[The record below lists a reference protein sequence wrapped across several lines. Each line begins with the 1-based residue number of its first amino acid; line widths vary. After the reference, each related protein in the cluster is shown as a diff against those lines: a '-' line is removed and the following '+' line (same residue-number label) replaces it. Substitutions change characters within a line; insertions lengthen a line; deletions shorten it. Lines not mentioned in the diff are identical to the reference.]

1 MLWYHHFTHAYQK
14 SQSYDVRFLRYRVR
28 QTNFLSFW
36 VIFCPLP
43 PPIPPNDPKNKN
55 FEKKKKKCL
64 ESVLL
69 YILVYHKWR
78 SYDIWFLTYTVQQT
92 EIFIILPFQ
101 PFDNLEDQNFNIEE
115 NTWRYYHFTHLHH
128 EWHSYDQGVIQGV
141 FEIGNHFWVHK
152 NRHPNFNKLT
162 KNKVFT
168 KPLIIKHGAKNNF
181 LPCI

>member
-1 MLWYHHFTHAYQK
+1 MYGSWDTEW
-14 SQSYDVRFLRYRVR
+14 DR
-28 QTNFLSFW
+28 Q
-36 VIFCPLP
+36 IFCHFGWFLALTP
-43 PPIPPNDPKNKN
+43 PPTPPMLPKNKILKK
-55 FEKKKKKCL
+55 KKKKKCL
-64 ESVLL
+64 ETVLL

-168 KPLIIKHGAKNNF
+168 KPLMIKHGAKNNF